1 MRSVVLPMTNKKISL
16 NNHKFKGSGMGSV
29 LLRNGGS
36 GSGSSYDGW
45 EDYQKTT
52 GTNMVNLFDR
62 VDEYLEKVKD
72 LPKKGLRMNG
82 AGLSEINQ
90 KLEKLI
96 IKSSRPRKEKNINFN
111 L

>member
-1 MRSVVLPMTNKKISL
+1 MRSVILPMTNKKISL

-36 GSGSSYDGW
+36 GSGSSYDGL
-45 EDYQKTT
+45 ENYEATT
-52 GTNMVNLFDR
+52 GIDLSSLYGK
-62 VDEYLEKVKD
+62 VDNYLEKVKD